1 MIWFDDRK
9 GRRKNYVVLRYIWGR
24 SYWAMTWQYD
34 RQLMMHNGCMISD
47 VVLLILQYS
56 IYLLS
61 FSRWR
66 WFQSWMNQ
74 SNQSWSSF
82 NSWIAN
88 IFFVII
94 RVLREAYIAF
104 QNTCNCKRRKDF
116 ICSFYINSRRALQIN
131 QSFQHNEVYVR
142 TLVHVVFFC

>member
-9 GRRKNYVVLRYIWGR
+9 GRKKKLCSLTLYMRKILLSDDMAMIDNLWCTRMDAWYLMSFCW
-24 SYWAMTWQYD
+24 SYST
-34 RQLMMHNGCMISD
+34 
-47 VVLLILQYS
+47 V
-56 IYLLS
+56 YLLS

-104 QNTCNCKRRKDF
+104 QNTCTSKRRKDF
-116 ICSFYINSRRALQIN
+116 ICSFLNKFPARPPN
-131 QSFQHNEVYVR
+131 QSIVS
-142 TLVHVVFFC
+142 T